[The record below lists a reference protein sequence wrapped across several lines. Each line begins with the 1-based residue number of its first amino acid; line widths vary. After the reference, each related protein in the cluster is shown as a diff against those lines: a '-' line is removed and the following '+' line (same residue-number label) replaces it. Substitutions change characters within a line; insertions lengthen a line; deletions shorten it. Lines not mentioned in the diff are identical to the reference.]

1 MVVANA
7 ENVRNVMEDSVRKP
21 KEKMR
26 LSVEVGL
33 GETCDGKVPKCPKR
47 VIGIASLVRYA
58 VVASSMEQLMAIAD
72 ANAIMPPKSTWF
84 EPKLRDGLVSHNF

>member
-1 MVVANA
+1 VVVANA
-7 ENVRNVMEDSVRKP
+7 ENVRNVLEDSVRKP

-72 ANAIMPPKSTWF
+72 SVVVEEVCEIGGN
-84 EPKLRDGLVSHNF
+84 

>member
-7 ENVRNVMEDSVRKP
+7 ENVRNFLEDSVRKP

-26 LSVEVGL
+26 LGL

-72 ANAIMPPKSTWF
+72 SVVVEEVCEIGGN
-84 EPKLRDGLVSHNF
+84 